1 MMKLTQNNLL
11 NLWPGLLKHDYHIK
25 RKFKKIIAQESHKL
39 NVNGWNWKKNIKKI
53 YCKTRLNQGP
63 VCLLESSFLL
73 ESEFQENK
81 LFFDVQ

>member
-1 MMKLTQNNLL
+1 M
-11 NLWPGLLKHDYHIK
+11 DEI
-25 RKFKKIIAQESHKL
+25 E
-39 NVNGWNWKKNIKKI
+39 KKNIKKI